1 MHVKSNQTTVIL
13 VQNIYEVNLEYI
25 SILELTGVEGLV
37 PDVDRLANLRVLED
51 SRKVV
56 DIFADAHEI
65 VEVVGAAGRILE
77 ERLALAEVAVEQ

>member
-1 MHVKSNQTTVIL
+1 MHVKSNQTADI
-13 VQNIYEVNLEYI
+13 NSEHI
-25 SILELTGVEGLV
+25 SILELLELTGVEGLV